1 MPIRIAL
8 MACVLLLGTAA
19 AVISASAGDNYGG
32 FGPSADAPTQEIGS
46 YPDNSSPPPNDGQAL
61 PWLQQQ
67 SGEQQDS
74 YGAQWDQQGAASGEY
89 DMDDEG
95 GH

>member
-1 MPIRIAL
+1 MTIRTAL
-8 MACVLLLGTAA
+8 VVCALAFTTLSAGTAA
-19 AVISASAGDNYGG
+19 YAGDPYGG
-32 FGPSADAPTQEIGS
+32 FGPSEPSTQETDSNPDQGGS
-46 YPDNSSPPPNDGQAL
+46 TQGDYQVL

-67 SGEQQDS
+67 SQNQQDS
-74 YGAQWDQQGAASGEY
+74 SGGAWDQQGAASPEY